1 MPTSVDTA
9 VINSGIAVASNNAQ
23 FSALT
28 FAGGTLGGPVL
39 VRSNCVMNW
48 NNGVLANGSLTVES
62 NAVSTCR
69 PAIRSIWMGR

>member
-1 MPTSVDTA
+1 MIGTMRRTGVRNSCRSSVDTA

-39 VRSNCVMNW
+39 VRSELCDE
-48 NNGVLANGSLTVES
+48 LEQ
-62 NAVSTCR
+62 R
-69 PAIRSIWMGR
+69 RIWPTGR